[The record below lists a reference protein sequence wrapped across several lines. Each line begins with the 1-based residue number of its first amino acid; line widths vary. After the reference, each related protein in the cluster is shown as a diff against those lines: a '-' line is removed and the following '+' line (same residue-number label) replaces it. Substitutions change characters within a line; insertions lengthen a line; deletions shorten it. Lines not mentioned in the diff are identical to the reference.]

1 MTWYLTVCFNFQGT
15 EKHRNKY
22 QTKICFLQKV
32 DKLSNIKNISRKIF
46 PVGKWHKISIE

>member
-1 MTWYLTVCFNFQGT
+1 MTWCLTVCFNFQGT

-32 DKLSNIKNISRKIF
+32 DKLSNRYKEYLEKNISR
-46 PVGKWHKISIE
+46 GQMA